1 MENASRALLMAAS
14 ILVGVLMLSLVVYL
28 YTIFGDFGSQ
38 ITARIKQKETDEFNV
53 QFTKYESYK
62 DENGNWQNTCLASDI
77 ITIANLAKDNNN
89 NYDFGTD
96 SLIEKEKAGTLYITV
111 NTMAINGKTN
121 FETLSSE
128 DYTNFLKQYTGEEV
142 MQEVMQDDG
151 TKKYVLNYVLKKYI
165 CEISIDDSSRRVKKV
180 VLKPAP

>member
-1 MENASRALLMAAS
+1 VENASRALLMAAS

-62 DENGNWQNTCLASDI
+62 DENGKWQNTCLASDI
-77 ITIANLAKDNNN
+77 ITIANLAKDNNAQ
-89 NYDFGTD
+89 YEFGTD
-96 SLIEKEKAGTLYITV
+96 SITEKEKAGTLYITV
-111 NTMAINGKTN
+111 DTKAISGGNKN

-128 DYTNFLKQYTGEEV
+128 EYTNFLKQNTGEEET
-142 MQEVMQDDG
+142 QNDG
-151 TKKYVLNYVLKKYI
+151 SKNYVLKKYI

-180 VLKPAP
+180 VLKPEQ

>member
-62 DENGNWQNTCLASDI
+62 DENGKWQNTCLASDI

-89 NYDFGTD
+89 NYDFGTN
-96 SLIEKEKAGTLYITV
+96 SLTEKEKAGTLYITV
-111 NTMAINGKTN
+111 NTMAINGGDKN

-128 DYTNFLKQYTGEEV
+128 EYTNFLKQNTGEEV
-142 MQEVMQDDG
+142 TQDDG
-151 TKKYVLNYVLKKYI
+151 TKNYVLKKYI